1 MANLKEVRERISSVK
16 STQQI
21 TKAMKMVAA
30 AKLRRAQ
37 QAIVQLRP
45 YSNKLSEILSNILSN
60 LGSDVESSFGVVR
73 PVKSALVVIITSNRG
88 LCGAFNSSVIKQSL
102 TLIKEKYAEQRKAG
116 KLSVLFI
123 GKKGYD
129 YYKSRYTD
137 LNLISDH
144 ALMVGKDFSFEHSSG
159 LSAQLM
165 EEFET
170 GKYDAIDIVY
180 GQFKNAA
187 IQNFIVE
194 PFLPVAPPKADNKEG
209 KDKELMADF
218 IFQPDKTEIL
228 DHLIPTILKTQFHKT
243 ILDSNASEHGARMTA
258 MDNATENAQELLRD
272 LKINYNKA
280 RQEAITSEISEI
292 VGGVAALEGA

>member
-73 PVKSALVVIITSNRG
+73 PVKNALVVVITSNRG

-102 TLIKEKYAEQRKAG
+102 QLLKEKYAEQRKEG

-137 LNLISDH
+137 LNFINDH
-144 ALMVGKDFSFEHSSG
+144 VTMVGKDFSFKDSSEV
-159 LSAQLM
+159 SEDLM
-165 EEFET
+165 KKFEAGT
-170 GKYDAIDIVY
+170 YDAIDIVY

-194 PFLPVAPPKADNKEG
+194 PFLPVAPPKADKAEG

-243 ILDSNASEHGARMTA
+243 ILDSNASEQGARMTA

-272 LKINYNKA
+272 LKIGYNKA

-292 VGGVAALEGA
+292 VGGVAALEGE